1 MSEILE
7 RGLMIG
13 FGLSIFIGF
22 LSIFSP
28 IIPIIFEPNSDD
40 DLNNYNTF
48 ASLLEFGIKYNP
60 SNSHDNLSFS
70 YTLANDI
77 YIEKIFDNN
86 ETIINLFSKIKNS
99 TIYTTKQVTF
109 DTYSLFDSF
118 TLCFLYD
125 LNSITI
131 EIRRN

>member
-7 RGLMIG
+7 KGLMIG

-22 LSIFSP
+22 LSFFNP
-28 IIPIIFEPNSDD
+28 IISIIFEPNSDD

-48 ASLLEFGIKYNP
+48 ATLLEFGINYNP
-60 SNSHDNLSFS
+60 RNSHDNLSFS
-70 YTLANDI
+70 YTLVNDI
-77 YIEKIFDNN
+77 YIEEILDINK
-86 ETIINLFSKIKNS
+86 TIINLFSKVKNS
-99 TIYTTKQVTF
+99 TIQTTKQVTF

-118 TLCFLYD
+118 TLYFLYD

-131 EIRRN
+131 EIRR